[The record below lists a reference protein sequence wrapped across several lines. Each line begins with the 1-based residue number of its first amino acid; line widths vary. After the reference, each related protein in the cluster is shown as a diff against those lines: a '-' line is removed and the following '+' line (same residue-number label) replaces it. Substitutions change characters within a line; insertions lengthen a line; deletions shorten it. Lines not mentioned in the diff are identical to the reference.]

1 MNDPMK
7 SMTWRTKIGWNIVA
21 GFNDK
26 IDFNLAGAKVATLTA
41 GNYATGTAMATQI
54 QTALTAAYGTGT
66 WTVTYSSSTY
76 KFTIT
81 HSTTAFTLLP
91 VTGANATTTALTDL
105 GWAADT
111 SSATTQTST
120 AAVYQSRAY
129 IKVDFG
135 SALAVSAACL
145 AGIQTLTANAS
156 IKIQGNSSDSW
167 SSPAYTATITSANQY
182 GDAIT
187 HWPASSQTYRYWRI
201 VISDPFRS
209 SGYLAVGILFLGA
222 YIELSQAPNNK
233 GVVESYDRY
242 SRVQISDS
250 GGFFI
255 DAKTPGLTQTW
266 QFDHI
271 SDAEKVNLQTMDNA
285 VDHQPIFYI
294 LDPVNAPTRILYG
307 PVMVG
312 SFTHAYGGGSSAAY
326 WSVPIV
332 TKQQLQ

>member
-54 QTALTAAYGTGT
+54 QTALTTAYGTGT

-156 IKIQGNSSDSW
+156 IKIQGNSSD
-167 SSPAYTATITSANQY
+167 
-182 GDAIT
+182 
-187 HWPASSQTYRYWRI
+187 
-201 VISDPFRS
+201 
-209 SGYLAVGILFLGA
+209 
-222 YIELSQAPNNK
+222 
-233 GVVESYDRY
+233 
-242 SRVQISDS
+242 
-250 GGFFI
+250 
-255 DAKTPGLTQTW
+255 
-266 QFDHI
+266 
-271 SDAEKVNLQTMDNA
+271 
-285 VDHQPIFYI
+285 
-294 LDPVNAPTRILYG
+294 
-307 PVMVG
+307 
-312 SFTHAYGGGSSAAY
+312 
-326 WSVPIV
+326 
-332 TKQQLQ
+332 